1 MKKHIR
7 FETVFLHPQNNLMKQ
22 NRSLLFVFVILII
35 VASVYRAWDGRPWGF
50 VPQLA
55 MALFGGA
62 VIRNK
67 GLAFLLPLLSMFL
80 SDVLYEILYQNGY
93 SAIQGFYDGQA
104 TNYILFAGITF
115 IGFWMRNLRPARLIA
130 GSVVAPTV
138 YFLLSNF
145 QVWIGG
151 GGLQRPK
158 TFTGLLQ
165 CYADGL
171 PFYKG
176 YLLGTI
182 FFSIVLFGLYF
193 LFQRKTESQKTF
205 A

>member
-1 MKKHIR
+1 
-7 FETVFLHPQNNLMKQ
+7 MKQ
-22 NRSLLFVFVILII
+22 NKSLLFTCLLLIVI
-35 VASVYRAWDGRPWGF
+35 ASVYRVWDGRPWGF

-62 VIRNK
+62 VIRDK
-67 GLAFLLPLLSMFL
+67 KLSFVLPLLSMLF
-80 SDVLYEILYQNGY
+80 SDALYEVLYQSGMSDIP
-93 SAIQGFYDGQA
+93 GFYEGQIS
-104 TNYILFAGITF
+104 NYVLFAGITF
-115 IGFWMRNLRPARLIA
+115 IGFWLRNLNPGRIAA
-130 GSVVAPTV
+130 GSVIAPTV
-138 YFLLSNF
+138 YFLLSNL
-145 QVWIGG
+145 QVWLGG

-158 TFTGLLQ
+158 TFNGLLQ

-182 FFSIVLFGLYF
+182 FFSIVLFGCYF
-193 LFQRKTESQKTF
+193 LVQRKPQLQKRL

>member
-1 MKKHIR
+1 
-7 FETVFLHPQNNLMKQ
+7 MKQ
-22 NRSLLFVFVILII
+22 NKSLVFIFFLLII
-35 VASVYRAWDGRPWGF
+35 IASVYRAWDGRPWGF

-62 VIRNK
+62 VIRDK
-67 GLAFLLPLLSMFL
+67 KLAFALPLLSMLL
-80 SDVLYEILYQNGY
+80 SDILYEVLYRNGLSEIK
-93 SAIQGFYDGQA
+93 GFYEGQF

-115 IGFWMRNLRPARLIA
+115 IGFWMRNLNVARIA
-130 GSVVAPTV
+130 VGSFVAPTV
-138 YFLLSNF
+138 FFLLSNF

-151 GGLQRPK
+151 GGLNRPK
-158 TFTGLLQ
+158 TFEGLLQ

-176 YLLGTI
+176 YLLGTV
-182 FFSIVLFGLYF
+182 FFTIVLFGLYF
-193 LFQRKTESQKTF
+193 LFQRKAQPQKTL

>member
-1 MKKHIR
+1 
-7 FETVFLHPQNNLMKQ
+7 MKQ
-22 NRSLLFVFVILII
+22 SKSLLFTFLLLIVI
-35 VASVYRAWDGRPWGF
+35 ASVYRVWEGRPWGF

-62 VIRNK
+62 VIRDK
-67 GLAFLLPLLSMFL
+67 KLSFVLPLLSMLL
-80 SDVLYEILYQNGY
+80 SDVLYEVLYRNGL
-93 SAIQGFYDGQA
+93 SDIQGFYSGQF
-104 TNYILFAGITF
+104 TNYVLFAGITF
-115 IGFWMRNLRPARLIA
+115 IGFWLRNLNIGRIA
-130 GSVVAPTV
+130 VASVVAPTV

-158 TFTGLLQ
+158 TFNGLLQ
-165 CYADGL
+165 CFADAL
-171 PFYKG
+171 PFYRG

-193 LFQRKTESQKTF
+193 LFQKKEQPQKSL

>member
-1 MKKHIR
+1 
-7 FETVFLHPQNNLMKQ
+7 MKQ
-22 NRSLLFVFVILII
+22 NKSLLFVFLILIV
-35 VASVYRAWDGRPWGF
+35 VASVYRVWDGRPWGF

-67 GLAFLLPLLSMFL
+67 GLAFVLPLLSMFL
-80 SDVLYEILYQNGY
+80 SDVLYEVLYRTSY
-93 SAIQGFYDGQA
+93 SAIQGFYDGQV
-104 TNYILFAGITF
+104 TNYLLFAGITF
-115 IGFWMRNLRPARLIA
+115 IGFWMRNLRPARIAA
-130 GSVVAPTV
+130 GSVIAPTI
-138 YFLLSNF
+138 YFLLSNL
-145 QVWIGG
+145 QVWIDGG
-151 GGLQRPK
+151 GYGRSKTVAGLM
-158 TFTGLLQ
+158 Q

-176 YLLGTI
+176 YLLGTV

-193 LFQRKTESQKTF
+193 LFQRNVQPQKSI

>member
-1 MKKHIR
+1 
-7 FETVFLHPQNNLMKQ
+7 MKQ
-22 NRSLLFVFVILII
+22 SKSLLFTFLLLIVI
-35 VASVYRAWDGRPWGF
+35 ASVYRVWEGRPWGF

-62 VIRNK
+62 VIRDK
-67 GLAFLLPLLSMFL
+67 KLSFILPLLSMLL
-80 SDVLYEILYQNGY
+80 SDVLYEVLYRNGL
-93 SAIQGFYDGQA
+93 SDIQGFYSGQF
-104 TNYILFAGITF
+104 TNYVLFAGITF
-115 IGFWMRNLRPARLIA
+115 IGFWLRNLNIGRIA
-130 GSVVAPTV
+130 VASVVAPTV

-145 QVWIGG
+145 EVWIGG

-158 TFTGLLQ
+158 TFNGLLQ
-165 CYADGL
+165 CFADGL
-171 PFYKG
+171 PFYRG

-193 LFQRKTESQKTF
+193 LFQKKEQPQKSL